1 MKNVNMDMEG
11 QKLIITVDL
20 SKSFGASSSGKTII
34 IGTTEGNQP
43 IPGHPGISVG
53 VNVYRKK

>member
-1 MKNVNMDMEG
+1 MKNVNMDIEG

-43 IPGHPGISVG
+43 VTGHPGVSVG
-53 VNVYRKK
+53 VNVYKKK